1 MFEQLKLQ
9 RDEPWF
15 RLKVILCAIA
25 IGVSLVGLWRFLK

>member
-15 RLKVILCAIA
+15 KLKMILSAIA
-25 IGVSLVGLWRFLK
+25 IGLGVLGIWRFLK